1 MPNNVRDNLRQKLL
15 EVYNKDGK
23 EYMIVLT
30 NKLLASTVH
39 KNDKNF
45 KALTHGEIAET
56 LLEIL
61 ILDYIKRNNIN
72 NWIIKRGLIL
82 KDATNPNSDF
92 LTELDLTLFTPS
104 TIVLFECKS
113 YGGTIEVFKK
123 GAVYREGKQIA
134 DVFNQNLVHKNALN
148 TNVEI
153 ASKGKPNYKIAY
165 FHFALGTIKDKRDD
179 KYKKLM
185 PIVKLKNLDKFL
197 DNIKNSEKDNWNMK
211 KISRILDIIC
221 KNNDK
226 RINAH
231 LNYVKSKHK

>member
-1 MPNNVRDNLRQKLL
+1 MQNNVRDNMRQKML
-15 EVYNKDGK
+15 EVYNKNGK
-23 EYMIVLT
+23 EYMIVLA
-30 NKLLASTVH
+30 NKLLASSVH
-39 KNDKNF
+39 KNNKNF

-61 ILDYIKRNNIN
+61 ILDYMKRNNITD
-72 NWIIKRGLIL
+72 WIIKRGLIL

-134 DVFNQNLVHKNALN
+134 DVFSQNMIHKNTLN
-148 TNVEI
+148 TNIEV
-153 ASKGKPNYKIAY
+153 ASIGKPSYKITY

-179 KYKKLM
+179 KYKRLM
-185 PIVKLKNLDKFL
+185 PIIKVKTLNTFL
-197 DNIKNSEKDNWNMK
+197 DNIKNSEKESWNMQ

-221 KNNDK
+221 KNNSR

-231 LNYVKSKHK
+231 LNYVMNKHN